1 MAKYKRLVEEGVVK
15 KKNWKT
21 YHLWDKKKLT
31 TDSKWYYGDSPS
43 EIRKR
48 LGTYNQKEKA
58 LIPTKYDSVS
68 EIKRYLKRA
77 RVGKKNLKR
86 RKK

>member
-1 MAKYKRLVEEGVVK
+1 M
-15 KKNWKT
+15 KNWRA

-31 TDSKWYYGDSPS
+31 TNNKWIYGDSPS

-48 LGTYNQKEKA
+48 LGTYNQKEQA
-58 LIPTKYDSVS
+58 LIPVEYNRVS

-77 RVGKKNLKR
+77 KVGKRNLGG
-86 RKK
+86 KKK